1 MKHLQVFTSF
11 RDSLERGA
19 SALEAAVPESKEH
32 EAAKAWQHYT
42 LAQLRCFARRFQ
54 LPAATASRQLSTVFA
69 HDVASEAVRSSL
81 IQLALL

>member
-1 MKHLQVFTSF
+1 MLQIFTSF
-11 RDSLERGA
+11 RDALEQGA
-19 SALEAAVPESKEH
+19 TALEAAAPESIEH
-32 EAAKAWQHYT
+32 EAAKAWQTYT
-42 LAQLRCFARRFQ
+42 MAQLRCFARTFQ